1 MNTSG
6 KQLYRSRENR
16 MFGGVCGGLG
26 EYLNIDPTV
35 VRLLSVFG
43 VIFGFGSLL
52 IVYLVMLVVIPETP
66 LSTPPAEVVESE
78 PESSSE

>member
-6 KQLYRSRENR
+6 KQLYRSHTNR

-35 VRLLSVFG
+35 IRLLFVFG
-43 VIFGFGSLL
+43 VVFGFGSLL
-52 IVYLVMLVVIPETP
+52 IVYLVMLIVIPEAP
-66 LSTPPAEVVESE
+66 LPAPSAKVKETE
-78 PESSSE
+78 PNLNA